1 MTYIHTDNGDT
12 LTILRSP
19 VFFKQIYKFFLLF
32 IINLKYL
39 YGGYKKTSIRNLSF
53 Q

>member
-1 MTYIHTDNGDT
+1 MTYIHADSGDT
-12 LTILRSP
+12 LTILRSL
-19 VFFKQIYKFFLLF
+19 VFFKQIYKFFLF